1 MSTAAGARQGLILS
15 ENRIVRLFSFF
26 LLYFGQGLP
35 LGFSQ
40 IAFPA
45 WLVANGAEETAVAAV
60 IATAFLPWSFKFIP
74 AALMDRYAYLA
85 MGRRRAWLIAAQF
98 MMVAGFGVAALIAP
112 GPDDLGVILYIVFL
126 IGAGSAIQDVAVDG
140 LAVDILPE
148 REQGTAS
155 AFMFGGQT
163 IGRAASGAAAGV
175 GLQYFG
181 SQATFVFFLPIIL
194 LITLYVV
201 FLRERPGEKRFPWSE
216 GTTSPVNLERHV
228 GAWWPI
234 FKTTI
239 VSLVRVD
246 SLKLLG
252 AAALSRCA
260 GGMFTTLWP
269 IIGGV
274 GFVGLSTASYSGMI
288 STVGLV
294 MGVVSIGVGSLLT
307 TKLGARRSSM
317 LVYVTYALLG
327 LFVLY
332 GQSIWLA
339 TAAFIAMSCVWSMHD
354 TLTSICTNPL
364 RMQLSDP
371 KVAATQFTIYNSLS
385 NLPVSLGAGLF
396 ATLGGTAEL
405 TTVVWVAVGLL
416 FTGALGYGWMQAGSR
431 HQPAPLVPAVD

>member
-239 VSLVRVD
+239 VSLIRVD

-332 GQSIWLA
+332 GQSVWMA
-339 TAAFIAMSCVWSMHD
+339 AAAFIAMSCVWSMHD

-431 HQPAPLVPAVD
+431 HQPAPVVPAVD

>member
-1 MSTAAGARQGLILS
+1 MSTVATARPWLVLA
-15 ENRIVRLFSFF
+15 ENRSVRLFSFF

-45 WLVANGAEETAVAAV
+45 WLVANGAEEAAVAAV
-60 IATAFLPWSFKFIP
+60 IGTAFLPWSFKFIP

-85 MGRRRAWLIAAQF
+85 MGRRRAWLIAAQL
-98 MMVAGFGVAALIAP
+98 MMVAGFAIAALIAP
-112 GPDDLGVILYIVFL
+112 GPEDLDVILYIVLL

-140 LAVDILPE
+140 LAVDILPDKD
-148 REQGTAS
+148 QGTAS

-163 IGRAASGAAAGV
+163 IGRAASGAAAGI
-175 GLQYFG
+175 GLQYYG
-181 SQATFVFFLPIIL
+181 SQATFSFFLPIIL

-216 GTTSPVNLERHV
+216 GAPSQVNLARHV
-228 GAWWPI
+228 GAWSPVL
-234 FKTTI
+234 KTTFF
-239 VSLVRVD
+239 SLIKID

-252 AAALSRCA
+252 AAALSRTA
-260 GGMFTTLWP
+260 SGMFTTMWP

-274 GFVGLSTASYSGMI
+274 GFVGLSTAGYSGMI
-288 STVGLV
+288 STVGLI

-307 TKLGARRSSM
+307 TMLGARRSSM
-317 LVYVTYALLG
+317 LVYITYALLG

-332 GQSIWLA
+332 AQSIWIG
-339 TAAFIAMSCVWSMHD
+339 TVAFVAMSCVWSIHD

-385 NLPVSLGAGLF
+385 NLPVTLGAGLY
-396 ATLGGTAEL
+396 ATLGGTEEMS
-405 TTVVWVAVGLL
+405 TVLWIAIVLL
-416 FTGALGYGWMQAGSR
+416 FTGALGYGWMKAGSR
-431 HQPAPLVPAVD
+431 HQEAPVVPAVD